1 MSKKIIED
9 SCKGCDISMQAEA
22 VCEICTK
29 NTQLQADL
37 KTYKNFHGFDK
48 EKIHKLEIKNKDLQI
63 VNKRLKAEIKFLQET
78 YIKDPPHKG
87 GAS

>member
-29 NTQLQADL
+29 NTQLQAEL
-37 KTYKNFHGFDK
+37 T
-48 EKIHKLEIKNKDLQI
+48 EIKDENK
-63 VNKRLKAEIKFLQET
+63 KLKETIAHFERGITTLPKFH
-78 YIKDPPHKG
+78 I
-87 GAS
+87 GAD